1 MGPWRLEILRLWR
14 TRRLIALAGTF
25 LILGLGI
32 PVLTYYLPEIVK
44 NTASGVQ
51 VTVPKQTAADSIA
64 GFASNVGQLG
74 TLVVVVVAAAS
85 LESTPIR
92 IWPRLPEPRPPVDL
106 SGATTI
112 RSRYRRQRGGAGPW
126 HPRRLVRDG
135 VLFGPISA
143 RALMA
148 GLATQASWFCFVT
161 AIVAVVA
168 SAIRGVLGV
177 VGTSMVV
184 ARVGATG
191 QSSRGLYPAAYRLAG
206 SGADF
211 IQHATDGIWRRLQ
224 SRSWS
229 WCRGG
234 SGIAPPGTASALGC
248 HDAFP
253 VCGSTRNCTAQ
264 G

>member
-85 LESTPIR
+85 LAIDANPDLATFYRTRVHRST
-92 IWPRLPEPRPPVDL
+92 
-106 SGATTI
+106 
-112 RSRYRRQRGGAGPW
+112 
-126 HPRRLVRDG
+126 RLVLPRYAVVTAASVVALALG
-135 VLFGPISA
+135 TLGAWYETAVLFGPISA

-148 GLATQASWFCFVT
+148 GLATQALWFCFVT

-177 VGTSMVV
+177 VGTSIGLLLGLGLLGNLP
-184 ARVGATG
+184 GASIRLPT
-191 QSSRGLYPAAYRLAG
+191 RLAG

-211 IQHATDGIWRRLQ
+211 IQHATDGIWQAIAVTVVAAGAAVVLATHRLGQRR
-224 SRSWS
+224 R
-229 WCRGG
+229 
-234 SGIAPPGTASALGC
+234 
-248 HDAFP
+248 
-253 VCGSTRNCTAQ
+253 
-264 G
+264 